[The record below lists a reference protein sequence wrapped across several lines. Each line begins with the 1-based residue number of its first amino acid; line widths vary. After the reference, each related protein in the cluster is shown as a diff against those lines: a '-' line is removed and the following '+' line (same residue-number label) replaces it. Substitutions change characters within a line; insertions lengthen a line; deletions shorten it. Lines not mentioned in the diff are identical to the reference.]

1 LPISL
6 RYWRLEFR
14 ADACRS
20 YREREILRVAVEFG
34 LDRAAQLH
42 AGFDTYRGVAV
53 DQQFHFVGGRTGAI
67 HYEQVGADEFG
78 IGYFGDF
85 RTIDHIC

>member
-1 LPISL
+1 M
-6 RYWRLEFR
+6 LEFR

-53 DQQFHFVGGRTGAI
+53 DQQFDLVAGRAGAA
-67 HYEQVGADEFG
+67 HDEHIRALKFAFSRFD
-78 IGYFGDF
+78 YLF
-85 RTIDHIC
+85 RVDHVSEIRSYMV